1 MHPYRV
7 SLCAAPVWL
16 VSFLENVISPFSCD
30 VLCCYYIDKGG
41 ANNEIRR
48 HRKVHAVLAQ
58 PTAQKSSNLRGL
70 ASDSQTKFSPK
81 EIAKAWKEYDN
92 GTYKDGCA
100 NAMAIAL
107 GEGLPP
113 ALASPLFF
121 GGVL

>member
-1 MHPYRV
+1 MQFTSNIIALLLLAV
-7 SLCAAPVWL
+7 STSTVA
-16 VSFLENVISPFSCD
+16 
-30 VLCCYYIDKGG
+30 
-41 ANNEIRR
+41 
-48 HRKVHAVLAQ
+48 
-58 PTAQKSSNLRGL
+58 TAQKSSNLRGL

-92 GTYKDGCA
+92 GTYEADCP